1 MKKNILAAGLSAILP
16 GLGQFYNHHWAKGIG
31 FLAAVMVLSAVMRRR
46 LLLGE
51 PSLMAM
57 LAVVMVFALVIWS
70 VVDAYRSPKMV

>member
-1 MKKNILAAGLSAILP
+1 
-16 GLGQFYNHHWAKGIG
+16 
-31 FLAAVMVLSAVMRRR
+31 VMVLSAVMRRR